1 MTEITS
7 REFNALNELPHW
19 QDESPCI
26 IADDPTAPSPTKVFR
41 AQYQTGFVAGSAACD
56 SWLFVP
62 SNLHTVY
69 VSWWFKYSSN
79 WWGQSTGTNKQ
90 LYVWT
95 NGDHPTMYVFA
106 EGSGSGEL
114 TPYATV
120 QGSQVPRNSE
130 LLLGPNLVPSARI
143 IRGRWHH
150 MELVLVGNTPG
161 TANGSL
167 DLYLDGVH
175 VSSYSGMQFITG
187 DALWGDVNY
196 APVWGGLGGSVPQT
210 QTFDIDHFYMSGKQ

>member
-1 MTEITS
+1 MTQVTAT
-7 REFNALNELPHW
+7 REFNAIGEDREW

-62 SNLHTVY
+62 NNLHTVY
-69 VSWWFKYSSN
+69 LSWWFKYSSN

-106 EGSGSGEL
+106 EGSGSGQL

-175 VSSYSGMQFITG
+175 VSSYSGM
-187 DALWGDVNY
+187 
-196 APVWGGLGGSVPQT
+196 
-210 QTFDIDHFYMSGKQ
+210 